1 MRGYAL
7 GLVCGLLLAGCTS
20 PSPARPV
27 AASPATTSAPPSLTA
42 SPPPTASPTPTR
54 TPAPRR
60 TTPPAHP
67 TTAPPARTT
76 TAARPATTPRRTW
89 VAPPPPTYDRYVAP
103 TPVASK
109 YVGCRKTGQ
118 NRWEYTYTVTMRGG
132 EGWAFHDPHS
142 GDTAT
147 YTRAFAYA
155 TMSGETQPPE
165 RDHAITEAYVS
176 DLAAGRHRSVP
187 LPKSLRLTARCTQ

>member
-7 GLVCGLLLAGCTS
+7 GLACGLLLAGCTS
-20 PSPARPV
+20 TTPARPV

-42 SPPPTASPTPTR
+42 SPTPTR

-60 TTPPAHP
+60 TTPP
-67 TTAPPARTT
+67 PARAATAAPVRATT
-76 TAARPATTPRRTW
+76 PARPATTPPRTW

-103 TPVASK
+103 TPIASK
-109 YVGCRKTGQ
+109 YVGCRSTGQ
-118 NRWEYTYTVTMRGG
+118 NRWEYTYTVTMRRG

-147 YTRAFAYA
+147 YTRGFVYA
-155 TMSGETQPPE
+155 TMVGETPPAE
-165 RDHAITEAYVS
+165 HDYPIAEAYVS
-176 DLAAGRHRSVP
+176 DLAAHRKRSVP
-187 LPKSLRLTARCTQ
+187 LPRSLRLTAHCTQ